1 MGTELEKF
9 EMLCTSQ
16 AGEDSSSMWIVIVI
30 FIIGISLLLLLG
42 FCFIAAYITQRK
54 NRVRNIQGIGP
65 LGPNEAYVLEADEN
79 QRRLNNKIKELRE
92 QLKVE
97 EYQFFNNPL
106 KIQDCSICMGEFSAT
121 EKVRGTK
128 NC

>member
-1 MGTELEKF
+1 
-9 EMLCTSQ
+9 
-16 AGEDSSSMWIVIVI
+16 MWIVIVI